1 MIITPIK
8 GPTYPALFF
17 SAKMTVTI
25 VTIRCYYE
33 EGQLRVA
40 IKIQCGGYE
49 GSFLLNR
56 DGDVLQAIQIYN
68 PP

>member
-1 MIITPIK
+1 
-8 GPTYPALFF
+8 
-17 SAKMTVTI
+17 MTVTI